1 MMRDLAT
8 YDISYNFDAS
18 GKVQEYVYYRQFIQ
32 SGSAD
37 IASYWASVK
46 DAITKGYDDLW
57 KAASDN

>member
-1 MMRDLAT
+1 MEKK
-8 YDISYNFDAS
+8 
-18 GKVQEYVYYRQFIQ
+18 KVDQIYYRQFIQ

-46 DAITKGYDDLW
+46 DAITKGYEDLW